1 MMVYKYWD
9 SITKEDLEFSV
20 ASKANVWLLH
30 EDKEYEYEKTGGF
43 GNSGVYSTGEFPR
56 SESGYFA

>member
-20 ASKANVWLLH
+20 SSKANVWLLH
-30 EDKEYEYEKTGGF
+30 EDKEYEYEKGMGMGTPA
-43 GNSGVYSTGEFPR
+43 YSSVTFPR
-56 SESGYFA
+56 SESGVP